1 MGMTVGVMVDV
12 MTDAMNAM
20 IEETTRGTMIR
31 ERTEM
36 MTEERMIEETRGRAM
51 TGMMTSSAVG
61 NASAMKMREE
71 SRIGPNA
78 KKNERPR
85 RRNTKRKSGKF
96 SKSVTSAA
104 GRKKTNVKGRR
115 MRNAKKK

>member
-1 MGMTVGVMVDV
+1 MGRRGVMTKRTAEAMAEVTVRMTAEAIGGVTIEMTVGVMVDV

-71 SRIGPNA
+71 NRI
-78 KKNERPR
+78 
-85 RRNTKRKSGKF
+85 
-96 SKSVTSAA
+96 
-104 GRKKTNVKGRR
+104 
-115 MRNAKKK
+115 